1 MSDQEFPLL
10 SWEEVHQNLVLSS
23 RSRPAVPD
31 LIGAHN
37 ITSLLSASS
46 YLLPERSISP
56 QTTTPHPPT
65 QLYGGLILEDP
76 PSGDQQP
83 EPPKRKSSKRT
94 RTDIDPTDGS
104 LSRKRGR
111 PRKSAG
117 EGEDPHE
124 RRRMQIRL
132 AQRAYRSRK
141 EASVSSLQS
150 RVLKLETAVE
160 QISASFLSFSDE
172 LVQSEVL
179 ASDPRLT
186 GRLRDT
192 VQLCLSLAKGA
203 NMIEDQKRAT
213 NLSSSSEGSHSS
225 SEGNEPQRRQTS
237 LTTSPPYIGSAEGED
252 SGTLYAAAFRVTAD
266 DQYPPEATSLDL
278 SAFIERLHFSCLY
291 SAYSALSDT
300 SVSLDVLQRPFRFL
314 LRLMD
319 RKRITSYFE
328 ACLHAKA
335 SRKRLDEWN
344 EIPYFKIG
352 GAGTHYPRRQKGS
365 STEILPRWEN
375 VQDPISELPQEVRHE
390 LDGEWFD
397 IQDLEGFL
405 LEKEVALVVGDT
417 SKSNVERKVV
427 NATRLIQELLKTG
440 VCLGR
445 TPGFRR
451 KDVEAALHVAMCS

>member
-1 MSDQEFPLL
+1 MSEHEFPLL
-10 SWEEVHQNLVLSS
+10 TWEEVHQNLVLSS

-31 LIGAHN
+31 LPGAQK

-56 QTTTPHPPT
+56 QTTPHPQT
-65 QLYGGLILEDP
+65 QLYGGLLLKDP
-76 PSGDQQP
+76 PEQQL
-83 EPPKRKSSKRT
+83 EAPKDKSSKRT
-94 RTDIDPTDGS
+94 RSNIDPTDGS

-124 RRRMQIRL
+124 LTGQRRRMQIRL

-141 EASVSSLQS
+141 EAGVSSLQS

-160 QISASFLSFSDE
+160 QISAAFLSFSDE
-172 LVQSEVL
+172 LIQSKVL

-203 NMIEDQKRAT
+203 NPTEDQNIAAS
-213 NLSSSSEGSHSS
+213 LSSPSEGGHSS
-225 SEGNEPQRRQTS
+225 PEGTEPQCRQTS
-237 LTTSPPYIGSAEGED
+237 LTTSPPSYIGSIERED
-252 SGTLYAAAFRVTAD
+252 SGTLYAAGFRVTAE
-266 DQYPPEATSLDL
+266 DQYSPEVTSLDL
-278 SAFIERLHFSCLY
+278 SAFIERLHFACLY
-291 SAYSALSDT
+291 EGYSALSDT
-300 SVSLDVLQRPFRFL
+300 SVGLDILQRPFRFL

-319 RKRITSYFE
+319 RKRVTSYFE

-335 SRKRLDEWN
+335 SQKRLDEWH

-352 GAGTHYPRRQKGS
+352 GAGTHYPRKKRGS
-365 STEILPRWEN
+365 STETLPRWEN
-375 VQDPISELPQEVRHE
+375 IQDPTSQLPQEVQHE

-405 LEKEVALVVGDT
+405 QEKEVAFVVGDT
-417 SKSNVERKVV
+417 NNSSYGRKVA
-427 NATRLIQELLKTG
+427 NAARLIQG
-440 VCLGR
+440 QH
-445 TPGFRR
+445 PFRSFM
-451 KDVEAALHVAMCS
+451 LSQS

>member
-1 MSDQEFPLL
+1 MSEQEFPLL
-10 SWEEVHQNLVLSS
+10 TWEEVHQNLVLSS
-23 RSRPAVPD
+23 RSRSTVPD
-31 LIGAHN
+31 LLGAN
-37 ITSLLSASS
+37 KITSLLSASS

-56 QTTTPHPPT
+56 QTATSHPQT
-65 QLYGGLILEDP
+65 HLYGGFYLADP

-83 EPPKRKSSKRT
+83 EAPKPKSSKRT
-94 RTDIDPTDGS
+94 RTDIEPPDGS
-104 LSRKRGR
+104 HSRKRGR
-111 PRKSAG
+111 PRKTAG

-150 RVLKLETAVE
+150 RVLKLESAVE
-160 QISASFLSFSDE
+160 QISAAFLSFSDE
-172 LVQSEVL
+172 LIQSDVL
-179 ASDPRLT
+179 TSHPRLT
-186 GRLRDT
+186 LRLRDT

-203 NMIEDQKRAT
+203 NMTEDQNITT
-213 NLSSSSEGSHSS
+213 NVSSPSEESHSS
-225 SEGNEPQRRQTS
+225 SEEKESQRRQSS
-237 LTTSPPYIGSAEGED
+237 LATSPPSRESTGSQGL
-252 SGTLYAAAFRVTAD
+252 GTLQATGFREPAED
-266 DQYPPEATSLDL
+266 KYPHEAPSLDL
-278 SAFIERLHFSCLY
+278 SAFIERLHFACLY
-291 SAYSALSDT
+291 EGYSALSNT
-300 SVSLDVLQRPFRFL
+300 AVGMDVLQRPFRFL

-319 RKRITSYFE
+319 RKRVASYFE

-352 GAGTHYPRRQKGS
+352 GAGTHYPRKTKAS
-365 STEILPRWEN
+365 SNETLPRWEN
-375 VQDPISELPQEVRHE
+375 IQDPTSELPQENQHE

-405 LEKEVALVVGDT
+405 LEKEVAFVVGDT
-417 SKSNVERKVV
+417 NSSDKRNVV
-427 NATRLIQELLKTG
+427 NAAHLIQELLKTG

-451 KDVEAALHVAMCS
+451 KDVEAALRVARCP

>member
-1 MSDQEFPLL
+1 MSEQEIPLL

-23 RSRPAVPD
+23 RSRSTVPD
-31 LIGAHN
+31 LLGAN
-37 ITSLLSASS
+37 KITSLLSASS
-46 YLLPERSISP
+46 YLFPERSISP
-56 QTTTPHPPT
+56 QTTTPQPRT
-65 QLYGGLILEDP
+65 QLYGGFYLEDSP
-76 PSGDQQP
+76 CGDQQP
-83 EPPKRKSSKRT
+83 EASKHKSSKRT
-94 RTDIDPTDGS
+94 RTDIDSTDGA

-111 PRKSAG
+111 PRKSAD

-150 RVLKLETAVE
+150 RVLKLEAAVE
-160 QISASFLSFSDE
+160 KISTAFLSFSDE
-172 LVQSEVL
+172 LIESEVL

-192 VQLCLSLAKGA
+192 VQLCLSLAKAA
-203 NMIEDQKRAT
+203 NMTGDQNVAT
-213 NLSSSSEGSHSS
+213 NLSSPSEGSHSS
-225 SEGNEPQRRQTS
+225 SEEKEPQRRQTS
-237 LTTSPPYIGSAEGED
+237 LATSPPYKESTESED
-252 SGTLYAAAFRVTAD
+252 LGTLYAAGFRGRAE
-266 DQYPPEATSLDL
+266 DQYVPEAPSLEL
-278 SAFIERLHFSCLY
+278 SAFIERLHFACLY
-291 SAYSALSDT
+291 EGYSALSDA
-300 SVSLDVLQRPFRFL
+300 SISMDILQRPFRFL

-319 RKRITSYFE
+319 RKRLTSYFE

-335 SRKRLDEWN
+335 SRKRLDEWK

-352 GAGTHYPRRQKGS
+352 GAGTHYPRKTKGS
-365 STEILPRWEN
+365 STETLPRWEN
-375 VQDPISELPQEVRHE
+375 IQDPTSELPQEVQHE

-405 LEKEVALVVGDT
+405 LENEVAFVVGDT
-417 SKSNVERKVV
+417 NNSSHDRKVV
-427 NATRLIQELLKTG
+427 NAARLIQELLKKG

-451 KDVEAALHVAMCS
+451 KDVEAALHVAMCP

>member
-1 MSDQEFPLL
+1 MSEQGFPLL
-10 SWEEVHQNLVLSS
+10 TWEEVHQNLVLSS
-23 RSRPAVPD
+23 RSRSAVPD
-31 LIGAHN
+31 LLGAN
-37 ITSLLSASS
+37 KIASLLSASS

-56 QTTTPHPPT
+56 ETATPHPRT
-65 QLYGGLILEDP
+65 QLYGGFYLEDP
-76 PSGDQQP
+76 PGGDQQP
-83 EPPKRKSSKRT
+83 EASKHKSSKRT

-150 RVLKLETAVE
+150 RVLKLESAVE
-160 QISASFLSFSDE
+160 QISAAFLSFSDE
-172 LVQSEVL
+172 LIQSEVL

-186 GRLRDT
+186 LRLRDT

-203 NMIEDQKRAT
+203 NMTGDQNIAT
-213 NLSSSSEGSHSS
+213 TVSSPSEESHSS
-225 SEGNEPQRRQTS
+225 SEEMGPQRRQTS
-237 LTTSPPYIGSAEGED
+237 LATSPPYRESTESED
-252 SGTLYAAAFRVTAD
+252 SGTLQATGFMGTAED
-266 DQYPPEATSLDL
+266 KYPHEAPSLDL
-278 SAFIERLHFSCLY
+278 SAFIERLHFACLY
-291 SAYSALSDT
+291 EGYSALSDT
-300 SVSLDVLQRPFRFL
+300 AVGMDILQRPFRFL

-319 RKRITSYFE
+319 RKRVTSYFE

-335 SRKRLDEWN
+335 SRKRLDEWK

-352 GAGTHYPRRQKGS
+352 GAGTHYPRKTKAS
-365 STEILPRWEN
+365 SNETLPRWEN
-375 VQDPISELPQEVRHE
+375 IQDPTSELPQEVQHE

-405 LEKEVALVVGDT
+405 LEKEVAFVVGDT
-417 SKSNVERKVV
+417 SNSSDKRNVV
-427 NATRLIQELLKTG
+427 NAARLIQELLKTG
-440 VCLGR
+440 ICLGR

-451 KDVEAALHVAMCS
+451 KDVEEAIHVAMCS